1 MTLSSLFIDSDTYWF
16 MLASL
21 TVLSLGAASWRFSAE
36 DVVVEDFSTLILI
49 VSGLSAA
56 GFVYYVDHNMIV
68 YDDPVTINIQMKEQ
82 LANINGAVLTARKK
96 NRTISVSSHWL
107 DTLDGKLPDLV
118 GKLNDEAEKRD
129 LTFCV
134 KSFKED
140 LSKVTSIV
148 GSADNEKEIQLD
160 NKVISCLRKK
170 GYNLN

>member
-1 MTLSSLFIDSDTYWF
+1 MTLSSLFIDSGTYWF

-21 TVLSLGAASWRFSAE
+21 AVLSLGAASWRLGAE
-36 DVVVEDFSTLILI
+36 NVLVQFISTIILI
-49 VSGLSAA
+49 VSGLSAV

-68 YDDPVTINIQMKEQ
+68 YDDPVTINIQMEDQ
-82 LANINGAVLTARKK
+82 PGNINGAVLTARKMS
-96 NRTISVSSHWL
+96 RTISVSSNWL
-107 DTLDGKLPDLV
+107 DTLESKLPKLV
-118 GKLNDEAEKRD
+118 EKLNEEAEKRD

-134 KSFKED
+134 RSFKED

-148 GSADNEKEIQLD
+148 GADNEKEIQLD

>member
-1 MTLSSLFIDSDTYWF
+1 MTLSSLFIDSGTYWF

-21 TVLSLGAASWRFSAE
+21 AVLSLGAASWRLGAE
-36 DVVVEDFSTLILI
+36 NVLVQFISTIILI
-49 VSGLSAA
+49 VSGLSAV

-68 YDDPVTINIQMKEQ
+68 YDDPVTINIQMEDQ
-82 LANINGAVLTARKK
+82 PGNINGAVLTARKMS
-96 NRTISVSSHWL
+96 RTISVSSNWL
-107 DTLDGKLPDLV
+107 DTLESKLPKLV
-118 GKLNDEAEKRD
+118 GKLNEEAEKRD

-134 KSFKED
+134 RSFKED

-148 GSADNEKEIQLD
+148 GADNEKEIQLD

>member
-1 MTLSSLFIDSDTYWF
+1 MTLSSLFIDSGTYCF

-21 TVLSLGAASWRFSAE
+21 AVLSLGAASWRLDAE
-36 DVVVEDFSTLILI
+36 NVLVQVISTLILI

-56 GFVYYVDHNMIV
+56 VFVYYVDHNMIV
-68 YDDPVTINIQMKEQ
+68 YDDQVTINFQMEEQ
-82 LANINGAVLTARKK
+82 PDNLNGAVLTMQKK
-96 NRTISVSSHWL
+96 IKSKWL
-107 DTLDGKLPDLV
+107 DTLDSRLPKLV

-148 GSADNEKEIQLD
+148 GADNEKEIQLD

>member
-16 MLASL
+16 MLAGL
-21 TVLSLGAASWRFSAE
+21 IVLSLGAIYSRFSAK
-36 DVVVEDFSTLILI
+36 DVVVEGFSTLISI
-49 VSGLSAA
+49 VSGLALI
-56 GFVYYVDHNMIV
+56 GFILYVDNNMII
-68 YDDPVTINIQMKEQ
+68 YNDPETINIQMEEQ
-82 LANINGAVLTARKK
+82 PANINGAVLTTKK
-96 NRTISVSSHWL
+96 KSKTISVSSNWL
-107 DTLDGKLPDLV
+107 DTLDSRLPKLV

-148 GSADNEKEIQLD
+148 GADNEKEIKLE

>member
-1 MTLSSLFIDSDTYWF
+1 MTISSLFIDSNTYWF

-21 TVLSLGAASWRFSAE
+21 AVLSLGAASWRLSAE
-36 DVVVEDFSTLILI
+36 NVFVQVISTLILI

-56 GFVYYVDHNMIV
+56 VFVYYVDHNMIV
-68 YDDPVTINIQMKEQ
+68 YDDQVTINFQMEEQ
-82 LANINGAVLTARKK
+82 PDNLNGAVLTMQKK
-96 NRTISVSSHWL
+96 IKTKSLSSNWL
-107 DTLDGKLPDLV
+107 DTLDSRLPKLV

-148 GSADNEKEIQLD
+148 GADNEKEIQLD